1 LKPYGGCCAPLW
13 YPHLPYVAAAAT
25 IGFAGNEI
33 VAPYRITVGRR
44 IGPEAGP
51 RGDI

>member
-33 VAPYRITVGRR
+33 VAPYRIMVGRR